1 MVLIE
6 SILYITDS
14 RHEAV
19 HIGVFRQDEK
29 SRVRAWWCC
38 GSCGFWWSRGLG
50 SGLRRRGQV
59 VLNGYPHV
67 PRIESIWH
75 GWGVGFEMGS
85 NVVYGCDAA
94 VLFMSETDDIMY
106 TNLGGLPVIV
116 RPAIERQLGN
126 APQRP
131 RPTEDTWPR
140 YSSLHLLRPQ
150 RSAARRQGI
159 NCAVSHSSEK
169 REGQLRAKRSQKNGK
184 GEAKS
189 RLVSRQSVMKRVEV
203 APLAT

>member
-1 MVLIE
+1 MLIE

-14 RHEAV
+14 RYEAV

-140 YSSLHLLRPQ
+140 YSSLHLLSAQLPVVKESTVQ
-150 RSAARRQGI
+150 SPTAVRSVKVNSARRE
-159 NCAVSHSSEK
+159 ARK
-169 REGQLRAKRSQKNGK
+169 MAKARRK
-184 GEAKS
+184 AD
-189 RLVSRQSVMKRVEV
+189 L
-203 APLAT
+203 